1 MASPDYVLG
10 GPVYWFM
17 VTLLVLAGMLSAF
30 VVLHALLVSRRG
42 RLAGAPWSVAFY
54 AVPQAVYLA
63 LLFIVQGPWLP
74 LIAAAI
80 LVLITPLALIQ
91 QVVYLLR
98 VVFPKRVT
106 QAETVESGES
116 EPHEPAA
123 ASAPEPPSE
132 TPPSAE

>member
-42 RLAGAPWSVAFY
+42 RLAGAPCFVALY
-54 AVPQAVYLA
+54 AVPQAIYLA
-63 LLFIVQGPWLP
+63 LLFTVQGPWLP
-74 LIAAAI
+74 PIATAI
-80 LVLITPLALIQ
+80 LVLFTPVALIQ

-98 VVFPKRVT
+98 VVFPKQGA
-106 QAETVESGES
+106 QAEMVESGEAA
-116 EPHEPAA
+116 PHEPAA

>member
-30 VVLHALLVSRRG
+30 VVLHSVLVARRG
-42 RLAGAPWSVAFY
+42 RLSDAPLSVALY

-80 LVLITPLALIQ
+80 LVFITPLALIQ

-98 VVFPKRVT
+98 VVFPKPGARTEAV
-106 QAETVESGES
+106 
-116 EPHEPAA
+116 EPAELDVPSS
-123 ASAPEPPSE
+123 ASAAESPSDSS
-132 TPPSAE
+132 PSAE